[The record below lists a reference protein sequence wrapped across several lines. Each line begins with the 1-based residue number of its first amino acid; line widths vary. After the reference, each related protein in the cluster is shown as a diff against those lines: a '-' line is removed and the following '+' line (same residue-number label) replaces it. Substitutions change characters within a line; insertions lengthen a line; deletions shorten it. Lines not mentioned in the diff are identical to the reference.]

1 MKRKII
7 CTMLA
12 ILLLLASFTPIIG
25 AASYKDQKENIEG
38 KLDDAEDEKNKVTS
52 QKKDALAEIEELDDS
67 IMQYEKEI
75 DDLEDEIAKTENN
88 IRTKTKEIEALQ
100 KELEEKQE
108 LLKNRLVA
116 IYEEGQITFLDVL
129 LSSDNIWDYLAM
141 EVRMREMAEADNKQM
156 DEIEEQ
162 SKNLEKAKKELEKS
176 KSDLDSTKKD
186 VISKENSLKVAK
198 VSKQA
203 KVDTLTAEE
212 KKIQK
217 QMDEYKAEIS
227 RLEKLIREQANKAS
241 GVYSG
246 SFAGTL
252 GWPLSNKSSGYN
264 VITSTFG
271 PRNSPVAGA
280 SSNHRGIDIA
290 VGIGTPVY
298 ASADGY
304 VLQATSSSARGNFV
318 LLKHA
323 SDLYTRYQ
331 HLSRYTVSTG
341 QYVKRGN
348 IIGYSGNTGIGS
360 GAHLHFE
367 ILTTPYYMT
376 EINPLTCNLLSK
388 PSLIYR

>member
-7 CTMLA
+7 ST
-12 ILLLLASFTPIIG
+12 LLAMFLIILSFTPIIG
-25 AASYKDQKENIEG
+25 AASYKDQKEDVQG
-38 KLDDAEDEKNKVTS
+38 KLDEAEDEKDKVTA
-52 QKKDALAEIEELDDS
+52 QKKNTLAEIEDLDDS
-67 IMQYEKEI
+67 IMQYQNEI
-75 DDLEDEIAKTENN
+75 SDLENEITKTENN
-88 IRTKTKEIEALQ
+88 IRTKTKEIEELQ
-100 KELEEKQE
+100 QELEEKQE

-129 LSSDNIWDYLAM
+129 LSSDSIWDYFSM
-141 EVRMREMAEADNKQM
+141 EVRMQEMAEADNKQM
-156 DEIEEQ
+156 DEIEDQ
-162 SKNLEKAKKELEKS
+162 SKKLEKAKSELEQS
-176 KSDLDSTKKD
+176 KTKLNSTKKD
-186 VISKENSLKVAK
+186 VESKQGSLKIAK

-203 KVDTLTAEE
+203 KVDSLSEEE

-217 QMDEYKAEIS
+217 EMDEYKAEIQ
-227 RLEKLIREQANKAS
+227 RLEKLIREQAQKAS

-252 GWPLSNKSSGYN
+252 GWPLSSNSSGYN
-264 VITSTFG
+264 VITSGFG
-271 PRNSPVAGA
+271 SRSAPVAGA
-280 SSNHRGIDIA
+280 SSNHRGIDIG

-304 VLQATSSSARGNFV
+304 VLQATSSSARGNFI

-331 HLSRYTVSTG
+331 HLDRYIVSTG
-341 QYVKRGN
+341 QYVKRGT
-348 IIGYSGNTGIGS
+348 IIGYSGNTGVGS

-376 EINPLTCNLLSK
+376 EINPLTCSLLSK
-388 PSLIYR
+388 PSLIL